1 MRKEGEKRKKSK
13 RRRGGE
19 RGGKEQREER
29 RRGTREKRQEERV
42 GKEEGK
48 RKKGEERGRERERE
62 RGGGG
67 GGSERGQEEEWIRCT
82 ASAHLEGQ
90 CLEPLRK
97 LLHITTAHSH
107 SVPVVRKH
115 DISLDVQTCVCV
127 LYVSVIHVLI
137 AVTRAHR
144 TGD

>member
-48 RKKGEERGRERERE
+48 RKKGEEKGEERERE
-62 RGGGG
+62 GG